1 MSSDAAD
8 ALPHPHL
15 IGLVGSYNG
24 SVLSGFPAGVH
35 LGTPGLVIPLI
46 LTLQDRPVRYA
57 NRSGEDS
64 RSFSSLIAGLH
75 QAPALIT
82 HDGSAASLTI
92 HLTLAGARCL
102 LGVPARDLLGTAVSA
117 TDILG
122 PSVERLR
129 QRVEQLQGWS
139 QRFGEVD
146 SYLLH
151 RIRDRDPQD
160 SLAYEAWRLIESGQG
175 RVRVSTVASEL
186 GCSQRTLHSVLQREA
201 GIGPKLLSRIARFNS
216 ARTLI
221 HHRLA
226 SRQRTPTLA
235 DVAADCGYHDESHL
249 IHEWSAFTGTTPT
262 NWRTRDELAFH
273 QTASTE

>member
-1 MSSDAAD
+1 MDGCRNRHDQCGAQHSILCHRGDVLRCRRRPTASTPDRVGRE
-8 ALPHPHL
+8 LQR
-15 IGLVGSYNG
+15 IGPIGI
-24 SVLSGFPAGVH
+24 PRRR
-35 LGTPGLVIPLI
+35 TPWH
-46 LTLQDRPVRYA
+46 A
-57 NRSGEDS
+57 
-64 RSFSSLIAGLH
+64 
-75 QAPALIT
+75 
-82 HDGSAASLTI
+82 
-92 HLTLAGARCL
+92 
-102 LGVPARDLLGTAVSA
+102 
-117 TDILG
+117 G
-122 PSVERLR
+122 PSHPE
-129 QRVEQLQGWS
+129 
-139 QRFGEVD
+139 RFGEVD

-151 RIRDRDPQD
+151 RLRDRDPQD
-160 SLAYEAWRLIESGQG
+160 SLAYEAWRLIESGHG

-186 GCSQRTLHSVLQREA
+186 GCSQRTLHSALQREA

-273 QTASTE
+273 ETTSTEQS